1 MKRAAFFGARFSLML
16 SSNKRIVWM
25 LSSRSLI
32 LPRIVLAIMAP
43 AFLVS
48 SLSAQTQRTPSDTVR
63 AFYKAMHDHRFKE
76 AWALTIYRPAVD
88 GLNAEEMEDLRP
100 DFEEKAAA
108 IPDPVEIS
116 GEQISGDIATVFV
129 KVPISDTTPQNT
141 SQPVTLIKSG
151 GAWIIGDSANQAIV
165 KKAGR
170 RFFLDAL
177 ITQHHSDIEDLLKRV
192 IAVQIVYSQQHDVF
206 GDLMALINAGLVPK
220 AAGDPKELGYNF
232 RITVGRDGKTYLAGA
247 EPVRYGHTGKLSY
260 GMDQTGTIR
269 SLDNGGKA
277 ISAPK

>member
-1 MKRAAFFGARFSLML
+1 MFQTRFRGQSTFFSVVVLAIAFFG
-16 SSNKRIVWM
+16 
-25 LSSRSLI
+25 
-32 LPRIVLAIMAP
+32 
-43 AFLVS
+43 
-48 SLSAQTQRTPSDTVR
+48 SLSADFAQTERTPTDTVR
-63 AFYKAMHDHRFKE
+63 ELYKAMHDHRFKE
-76 AWALTIYRPAVD
+76 AWALTIYKPAVE

-129 KVPISDTTPQNT
+129 KVPISDSTPQNT

-151 GAWIIGDSANQAIV
+151 GGWIIGDEANQAIV

-192 IAVQIVYSQQHDVF
+192 IAVQIVYAQQHGGF
-206 GDLMALINAGLVPK
+206 GDLAALIGAGLVPK
-220 AAGDPKELGYNF
+220 VAGDPKDLGYNF
-232 RITVGRDGKTYLAGA
+232 RVTVGKDG
-247 EPVRYGHTGKLSY
+247 
-260 GMDQTGTIR
+260 
-269 SLDNGGKA
+269 
-277 ISAPK
+277 

>member
-16 SSNKRIVWM
+16 GSNERIVWM

-32 LPRIVLAIMAP
+32 LPRILLAILAP

-48 SLSAQTQRTPSDTVR
+48 SLSAQTQRTPSETVR

-76 AWALTIYRPAVD
+76 AWALTIYKPAVE
-88 GLNAEEMEDLRP
+88 GLKEEEMEDLRP

-108 IPDPVEIS
+108 IPDQVEIL

-129 KVPISDTTPQNT
+129 KVPVSESTPQNI

-151 GAWIIGDSANQAIV
+151 GVWIIGEEKDQAIV

-177 ITQHHSDIEDLLKRV
+177 ILQHHSDVEDLLKRV
-192 IAVQIVYSQQHDVF
+192 IAVQIVYAQQHGGF
-206 GDLMALINAGLVPK
+206 GDLQALINAGLVPK
-220 AAGDPKELGYNF
+220 AAGDPKDLGYNF
-232 RITVGRDGKTYLAGA
+232 RVTVGKDGKTYLAGA
-247 EPVRYGHTGKLSY
+247 EPTRYGHTGKLSY
-260 GMDQTGTIR
+260 WMDQTGTIK
-269 SLDNGGKA
+269 SVDNGGKP
-277 ISAPK
+277 IGTPK

>member
-1 MKRAAFFGARFSLML
+1 MFHFKFGVRLALL
-16 SSNKRIVWM
+16 SGA
-25 LSSRSLI
+25 L
-32 LPRIVLAIMAP
+32 LAI
-43 AFLVS
+43 AFDG
-48 SLSAQTQRTPSDTVR
+48 SLAASVAQAQRTPSDTVR
-63 AFYKAMHDHRFKE
+63 EFYKAMHDHRFKE
-76 AWALTIYRPAVD
+76 AWALTIYKPAVE
-88 GLNAEEMEDLRP
+88 GLNTEEMEDLRS
-100 DFEEKAAA
+100 DFEEKAAV

-129 KVPISDTTPQNT
+129 KVPISDSTPQNT

-151 GAWIIGDSANQAIV
+151 GTWIIGDEANQAIV

-192 IAVQIVYSQQHDVF
+192 IAVQIVYSQQNGVF
-206 GDLMALINAGLVPK
+206 GDLAGLINAGLVPK

-232 RITVGRDGKTYLAGA
+232 RVTVRRDGKTYLAGA

-269 SLDNGGKA
+269 RLDNGGKA
-277 ISAPK
+277 GSAPN

>member
-1 MKRAAFFGARFSLML
+1 MFQIRFDNRSTFVSLVLLATTFFGCL
-16 SSNKRIVWM
+16 S
-25 LSSRSLI
+25 
-32 LPRIVLAIMAP
+32 AT
-43 AFLVS
+43 F
-48 SLSAQTQRTPSDTVR
+48 AQTQRTPSDTVR
-63 AFYKAMHDHRFKE
+63 EFYKAMHDHRFKE
-76 AWALTIYRPAVD
+76 AWALTIYKPAD
-88 GLNAEEMEDLRP
+88 EGLNAEEMEDLRP

-108 IPDPVEIS
+108 IPDQVEIA
-116 GEQISGDIATVFV
+116 GETISGDIATVFV
-129 KVPISDTTPQNT
+129 KVPVSESTPQNI

-151 GAWIIGDSANQAIV
+151 GAWIIGDEANQAIV
-165 KKAGR
+165 RKAGR

-192 IAVQIVYSQQHDVF
+192 IAVQIVYSQQNGVF
-206 GDLMALINAGLVPK
+206 GDLAVLINAGLVPK

-232 RITVGRDGKTYLAGA
+232 RVTVGRDGKTYLAGA

-277 ISAPK
+277 VSAPN